1 MTQVNSVSEMSSG
14 MHFSVGMEVEDDN
27 VRFFVGAINDSHNLC
42 SIDKTKPW
50 TVKTTTNPMRKC
62 MEQGNY
68 SVNAALLRVV
78 SDNRKATSTQ
88 SVSGPPKVGR
98 ESMGQADER

>member
-1 MTQVNSVSEMSSG
+1 MTQVTYLQNPQTGETIVR
-14 MHFSVGMEVEDDN
+14 VGDEVEDAN

-50 TVKTTTNPMRKC
+50 TVKTTTDPMRKC

-78 SDNRKATSTQ
+78 VDNAGDK
-88 SVSGPPKVGR
+88 PPQVGL
-98 ESMGQADER
+98 D

>member
-1 MTQVNSVSEMSSG
+1 MTTVNSVREMSSG
-14 MHFSVGMEVEDDN
+14 MCISVGMEVEDDN
-27 VRFFVGAINDSHNLC
+27 VRFFVGVINDSHNLC

-50 TVKTTTNPMRKC
+50 VVKTTTDPMRKC

-78 SDNRKATSTQ
+78 SDSAMYTSN
-88 SVSGPPKVGR
+88 SEK
-98 ESMGQADER
+98 

>member
-1 MTQVNSVSEMSSG
+1 MSQVTYLQNLHTGETIVR
-14 MHFSVGMEVEDDN
+14 VGDEVEDDN

-50 TVKTTTNPMRKC
+50 TVKTAADPMRKC

-68 SVNAALLRVV
+68 SVNAALLRVLG
-78 SDNRKATSTQ
+78 KEAQ
-88 SVSGPPKVGR
+88 S
-98 ESMGQADER
+98 

>member
-1 MTQVNSVSEMSSG
+1 MTNVNCVRDMSSG
-14 MHFSVGMEVEDDN
+14 MHISIGMEVEDDK

-50 TVKTTTNPMRKC
+50 TVKTTTDPMRKC

-78 SDNRKATSTQ
+78 QAKATT
-88 SVSGPPKVGR
+88 
-98 ESMGQADER
+98 

>member
-1 MTQVNSVSEMSSG
+1 MMTTVNFVSEMSSG
-14 MHFSVGMEVEDDN
+14 MSISVGMEVENDN

-50 TVKTTTNPMRKC
+50 TVKTTTDPMRKC

-68 SVNAALLRVV
+68 AVNAALLRVV
-78 SDNRKATSTQ
+78 PDNAE
-88 SVSGPPKVGR
+88 VSGLSTRPPG
-98 ESMGQADER
+98 

>member
-1 MTQVNSVSEMSSG
+1 MMTTVNFVSEMSSG
-14 MHFSVGMEVEDDN
+14 MSISVGMEVENDN

-50 TVKTTTNPMRKC
+50 TVKTTTDPMRKC

-68 SVNAALLRVV
+68 AVNAALLRVV
-78 SDNRKATSTQ
+78 PDNAKVTGSPALSASPSGLPGYATE
-88 SVSGPPKVGR
+88 VEK
-98 ESMGQADER
+98 